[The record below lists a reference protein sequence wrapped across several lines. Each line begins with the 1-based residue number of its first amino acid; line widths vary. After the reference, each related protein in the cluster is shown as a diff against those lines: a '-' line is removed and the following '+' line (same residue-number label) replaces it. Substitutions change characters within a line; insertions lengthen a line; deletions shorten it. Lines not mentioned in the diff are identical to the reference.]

1 MEDAYDINAVQRA
14 VSLEKEKIKAKMPLK
29 VTILRDYSQDLELLR
44 FEDVLDKNGE
54 SVNSNFF
61 SLQVQSMSEVDDF
74 WLDSGV
80 FSLNINA
87 NN

>member
-1 MEDAYDINAVQRA
+1 
-14 VSLEKEKIKAKMPLK
+14 MPLK
-29 VTILRDYSQDLELLR
+29 VTISRDYSQDLELLR
-44 FEDVLDKNGE
+44 FEDVIDKNGD
-54 SVNSNFF
+54 SVNSNLFI
-61 SLQVQSMSEVDDF
+61 LQVQSMTEMDDF